1 MPKSIIDLNAT
12 KENAINELNDFIDN
26 RLHSYESMRNYDL
39 GENNHQ
45 NVSLLSPYIRHRLIT
60 EQEVVSAA
68 LNKFPLPKIEKFIQ
82 EVLWRTYWKGWL
94 ELRPRV
100 WDDYKDN
107 IRINNDKKQLLEKVL
122 SYETDIDCFNVWT
135 KELVETNYLHNHAR
149 MWYASI
155 WIHTLKLPWEAG
167 ANLFLKH
174 LLDGDPASNTLSWR
188 WVAGVQTKNKSY
200 LAKHWNIQK
209 FTKNRINPPEEQFST
224 TQTNILYKEYLP
236 QSVKYN
242 ESKIVDWSKAGLLMT
257 CEDIDVLSCSKI
269 PFPINNAY
277 ALPLCEEEYSVY
289 ADNVISFK
297 ENSLSNYSKLLS
309 ESIKSIEVNSSHDN
323 QIELICSWAQ
333 NNKITEV
340 VCLATPRGYM
350 NDFINNLKIELDK
363 KDIKF
368 IKLYRDYDMK
378 YWNLA
383 SASFFNF
390 FKKAIQKI

>member
-60 EQEVVSAA
+60 EQEVISAA

-107 IRINNDKKQLLEKVL
+107 ILINNDKKQLLGKVL
-122 SYETDIDCFNVWT
+122 SYKTDIDCFNIWT
-135 KELVETNYLHNHAR
+135 KELIETNYLHNHAR

-155 WIHTLKLPWEAG
+155 WIHTLQLPWEAG

-188 WVAGVQTKNKSY
+188 WVAGLQTKGKNY
-200 LAKHWNIQK
+200 LATKSNIEK
-209 FTKNRINPPEEQFST
+209 YSNIIVGRIN
-224 TQTNILYKEYLP
+224 L
-236 QSVKYN
+236 
-242 ESKIVDWSKAGLLMT
+242 
-257 CEDIDVLSCSKI
+257 IDNAA
-269 PFPINNAY
+269 PIIEPY
-277 ALPLCEEEYSVY
+277 HYP
-289 ADNVISFK
+289 IQ
-297 ENSLSNYSKLLS
+297 SLSHNPKSRSKFHNLLIFETELNQQHSKVDYAGYDNIFVLLLGNDQRQIKLS
-309 ESIKSIEVNSSHDN
+309 EKVLTFKRDLIKNFQMAFKTPQIIDTNFIENYCQSGKNLDIIYPFVGDN
-323 QIELICSWAQ
+323 LHYLERLQSKTKTSFNMILR
-333 NNKITEV
+333 NNDIYCWQFANK
-340 VCLATPRGYM
+340 GY
-350 NDFINNLKIELDK
+350 
-363 KDIKF
+363 
-368 IKLYRDYDMK
+368 
-378 YWNLA
+378 
-383 SASFFNF
+383 FNF
-390 FKKAIQKI
+390 KKNIADILKYTSQDGSK